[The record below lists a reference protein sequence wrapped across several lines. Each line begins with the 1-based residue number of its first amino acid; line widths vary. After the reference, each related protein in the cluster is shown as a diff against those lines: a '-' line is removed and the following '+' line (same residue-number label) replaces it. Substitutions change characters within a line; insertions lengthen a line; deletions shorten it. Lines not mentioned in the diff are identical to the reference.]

1 MSHHVFLLFGQARAF
16 LLRRWRTDD
25 GDTVSLHVLPANM
38 DAAGQHVEL
47 SFLQPLRMVS
57 LPLGGP
63 GEAADAA
70 DMRCTTLSHEI
81 RLSYTVMANY
91 NNKLRE
97 YTH

>member
-25 GDTVSLHVLPANM
+25 GDTVSMHVLPANM

-57 LPLGGP
+57 LPLGAIHAQTSAKLLAFVP
-63 GEAADAA
+63 AKK
-70 DMRCTTLSHEI
+70 S
-81 RLSYTVMANY
+81 STVCRGLLT
-91 NNKLRE
+91 KDLGSGCRP
-97 YTH
+97 